1 MYLLHR
7 IIFTGLI
14 FISWELNAQVA
25 LPTFQATHYASFAL
39 YSFSS
44 HTFTNCGITGRTG
57 PTLANCKSSYD
68 VSWEDDTDLFNVE
81 TQGIQEWTVPESSTY
96 TIEVWGAS
104 TPDQNYSN
112 SSNDHGLGARM
123 KGDFNLTMGDVL
135 QILVGQKPGQSEFNG
150 GGGGTFVAKGT
161 SHTNATALIVAGGGG
176 SHRTQYS
183 ASGYEDK
190 LDAVTTT
197 SGVTTYHAGGTNGG
211 GGSARTADQWG
222 GGSGAGFIGN
232 GEGPSS
238 NNGETGVSYSF
249 RNGGVGANFVYSNRG
264 DQEGGFGGGG
274 CGGWGGSGGGGGYSG
289 GGGGKN
295 GSGLS
300 AQGGGG
306 GSYNSGSNQDNSAGA
321 WEGHGKVT
329 ITKN

>member
-1 MYLLHR
+1 MNCLLNHTR
-7 IIFTGLI
+7 FILVFL
-14 FISWELNAQVA
+14 FISWSLNAQVA
-25 LPTFQATHYASFAL
+25 LPTFQGSQYISPSL

-44 HTFTNCGITGRTG
+44 HTFTNCGATGRTG

-81 TQGIQEWTVPESSTY
+81 TQGIQEWTVPETSTY
-96 TIEVWGAS
+96 TIEVWGSS

-112 SSNDHGLGARM
+112 SNNDHGLGARM
-123 KGDFNLTMGDVL
+123 KGDFNLTKGDVL
-135 QILVGQKPGQSEFNG
+135 QILVGQKPVQNKFNG

-161 SHTNATALIVAGGGG
+161 SHTNATALIVASGGG
-176 SHRTQYS
+176 SHRSSYS

-197 SGVTTYHAGGTNGG
+197 SGVTTFYAGGTNGG
-211 GGSARTADQWG
+211 GGSGNTSTQWG

-232 GEGPSS
+232 GEG
-238 NNGETGVSYSF
+238 TGVSYSF
-249 RNGGVGANFVYSNRG
+249 RNGGVRANYVYSNYG

-295 GSGLS
+295 SSGIG

-321 WEGHGKVT
+321 WEGHGKIT

>member
-1 MYLLHR
+1 MNCLLNHTR
-7 IIFTGLI
+7 FILVFL
-14 FISWELNAQVA
+14 FISWSLNAQVA
-25 LPTFQATHYASFAL
+25 LPTFQGSQYISPSL

-44 HTFTNCGITGRTG
+44 HTFTNCGATGRTG

-81 TQGIQEWTVPESSTY
+81 TQGIQEWTVPETSTY
-96 TIEVWGAS
+96 TIEVWGSS

-112 SSNDHGLGARM
+112 SNNDHGLGARM
-123 KGDFNLTMGDVL
+123 KGDFNLTKGDVL
-135 QILVGQKPGQSEFNG
+135 QILVGQKPVQNKFNG

-161 SHTNATALIVAGGGG
+161 SHTNATALIVASGGG
-176 SHRTQYS
+176 SHRSSYS

-197 SGVTTYHAGGTNGG
+197 SGVTTFYAGGTNGG
-211 GGSARTADQWG
+211 GGSGNTSTQWG

-232 GEGPSS
+232 GEGPTS
-238 NNGETGVSYSF
+238 NNGQYTGVSYSF
-249 RNGGVGANFVYSNRG
+249 RNGGVRANYVYGNYG

-274 CGGWGGSGGGGGYSG
+274 SGGGGYSG

-295 GSGLS
+295 SSGIG

-321 WEGHGKVT
+321 WEGHGKIT